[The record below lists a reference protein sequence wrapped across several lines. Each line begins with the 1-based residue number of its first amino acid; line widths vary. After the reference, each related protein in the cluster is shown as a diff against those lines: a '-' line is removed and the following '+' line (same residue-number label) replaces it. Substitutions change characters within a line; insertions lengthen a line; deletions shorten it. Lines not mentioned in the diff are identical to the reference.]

1 MSQRRTSLRVL
12 VAVSIVLLAACK
24 LIPFKKPPA
33 APPPAPPP
41 PTVVVKPPPI
51 PINLTFQASATVNP
65 NDADRPS
72 PVVVRVYQLKSDVA
86 FKAASYEK
94 LYEDDK
100 GVIGPDLIEVHV
112 MTLRPGAQSTVSIP
126 FSQEI
131 RFVGIA
137 AFLRRYDGKQWRIS
151 IPAPLKGDG
160 IISVDQSGVIFAA
173 K

>member
-1 MSQRRTSLRVL
+1 MNQRRISYRVL
-12 VAVSIVLLAACK
+12 VAVAIVLLAACK
-24 LIPFKKPPA
+24 LVPGKKPPA
-33 APPPAPPP
+33 APAAPPP
-41 PTVVVKPPPI
+41 PTVMVKPPPI

-72 PVVVRVYQLKSDVA
+72 PVVVRVYQLKNDVA
-86 FKAASYEK
+86 FKAASYDK

-100 GVIGPDLIEVHV
+100 AALGEDLIERHV
-112 MTLRPGAQSTVSIP
+112 MTLRPGAQSTVSVP

-131 RFVGIA
+131 RFVGIV
-137 AFLRRYDGKQWRIS
+137 AFLRQYDGKQWKIP

-160 IISVDQSGVIFAA
+160 IITVDRSGVTFAA